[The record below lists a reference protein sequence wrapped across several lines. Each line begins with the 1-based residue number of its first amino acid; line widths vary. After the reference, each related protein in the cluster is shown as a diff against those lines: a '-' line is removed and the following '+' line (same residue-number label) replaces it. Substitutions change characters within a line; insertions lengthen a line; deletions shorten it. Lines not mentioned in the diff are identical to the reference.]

1 MGKKGS
7 RVDRHSGDMV
17 KSEIHVEEKRY
28 KEALEYK
35 ITAFI
40 AIKALSLRKLPT
52 NLLKKSKFMAL
63 VVQFLFI
70 QGYIKNYKKLKKY
83 KQTGETHNKS

>member
-1 MGKKGS
+1 MMGKKGS

-63 VVQFLFI
+63 VVQFLFHSRL
-70 QGYIKNYKKLKKY
+70 YKKLQKIKEI
-83 KQTGETHNKS
+83 QANR